1 MTVGCNFLSYCKRLT
16 DSFKDP
22 TWRIQYI
29 TTIQV
34 TELISEITVHA
45 HFGYS
50 GRKGEALGL
59 KVVQLPEGRVSFITF
74 ITLAPL
80 TIKIL

>member
-1 MTVGCNFLSYCKRLT
+1 M
-16 DSFKDP
+16 
-22 TWRIQYI
+22 
-29 TTIQV
+29 QV

-74 ITLAPL
+74 ITLAPV